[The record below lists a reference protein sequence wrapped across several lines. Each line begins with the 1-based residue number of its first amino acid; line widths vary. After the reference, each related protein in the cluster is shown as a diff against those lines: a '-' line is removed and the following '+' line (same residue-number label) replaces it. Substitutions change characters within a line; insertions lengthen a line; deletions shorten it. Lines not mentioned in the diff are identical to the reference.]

1 MFIVH
6 ARVIILMDL
15 LVIIV
20 LNSDLSLKL
29 VEVKLKNRIGIN

>member
-15 LVIIV
+15 LVVIV
-20 LNSDLSLKL
+20 LNLSLKL
-29 VEVKLKNRIGIN
+29 VEVKLKN